1 MVFIPFC
8 ALSEAK
14 GMDINMKDI
23 FCLSGKNALVT
34 GGMGDIGFAI
44 SKGLLDAGAIVSVFD
59 CKKDEKS
66 CKGINYFSVDLTNK
80 EAVDECLR
88 KFMEINGR
96 IDILVNAAGITI
108 PSNSIEYLWENWEK
122 TIRVNLSAVF
132 YLTKKVANEMIS
144 KKIKGSIINITSL
157 SAVFGFPD
165 NPAYVASKG
174 GLKQLT
180 KAMAYDL
187 GKYGIRVNNIGPG
200 YIKTNMTK
208 KSWENLHERKIRSN
222 HTILKRWGEP
232 KELVGAVIFLAS
244 SASSYITGQDIY
256 VDGGWTAK
264 GI

>member
-1 MVFIPFC
+1 
-8 ALSEAK
+8 
-14 GMDINMKDI
+14 MKDI

-44 SKGLLDAGAIVSVFD
+44 SKGLVDAGANVSIFD
-59 CKKDEKS
+59 RKENKRRYKN
-66 CKGINYFSVDLTNK
+66 INYFKVNLTVSKDVDKKFNK
-80 EAVDECLR
+80 FL
-88 KFMEINGR
+88 EINNR

-108 PSNSIEYLWENWEK
+108 NGNSKDYLRENWEK
-122 TIRVNLSAVF
+122 TIDLNLSAIF
-132 YLTKKVANEMIS
+132 YLTQMVTREMI
-144 KKIKGSIINITSL
+144 KQKIKGSIINITSL

-180 KAMAYDL
+180 KAMAYDF

-208 KSWENLHERKIRSN
+208 KSWENIRERRKRSN
-222 HTILKRWGEP
+222 HIILKRWGEP
-232 KELVGAVIFLAS
+232 EDLVGAVVFLAS
-244 SASSYITGQDIY
+244 NASSYITGQDIY